1 MDASGM
7 TSPMYRSGAPG
18 KLQAPC
24 RIGHDKPHVQ
34 LQEPGQVKDHGRIRH
49 DKAQGAC
56 KMAPGARLCKAMAIA
71 EPMPMSST
79 EGLITNTSSTVSSE
93 D

>member
-1 MDASGM
+1 M
-7 TSPMYRSGAPG
+7 G
-18 KLQAPC
+18 KCHGHDKAHVQVKEHG

-34 LQEPGQVKDHGRIRH
+34 LQEPGQLKAPGRIRH

-71 EPMPMSST
+71 
-79 EGLITNTSSTVSSE
+79 
-93 D
+93 